1 MGMPLAHRRFT
12 VDEYHRM
19 AEAGILGEDDRVE
32 LLDGEIVQVSPIGA
46 RHAAAVTRLQ
56 RLLERLASDR
66 AIVRVQQP
74 VRLDS
79 YSEPEPDVAVVE
91 PRDDFYAGAHPA
103 PAEILLIV
111 EVADTS
117 LRYDRRRKL
126 PRYARAGIPEV
137 WLVDLSTDRV
147 ARYREPRG
155 DAYADQH
162 TLGAEATLT
171 PLGLPDI
178 AIRVADLLA

>member
-19 AEAGILGEDDRVE
+19 AEVGILRQDDRVE
-32 LLDGEIVQVSPIGA
+32 LLDGEIVQMSPIGS
-46 RHAAAVTRLQ
+46 RHAAVVTRLQ

-74 VRLDS
+74 IRLDS

-91 PRDDFYAGAHPA
+91 LRDDFYAAAHPT
-103 PAEILLIV
+103 PAEILLII

-117 LRYDRRRKL
+117 ARYDRSRKL
-126 PRYARAGIPEV
+126 PSYARAAIPEV
-137 WLVDLSTDRV
+137 WLVDLGLDRV
-147 ARYREPRG
+147 ETHQEPRADG
-155 DAYADQH
+155 YATQQILRHDA
-162 TLGAEATLT
+162 GIT
-171 PLGLPDI
+171 PLCLPDVT
-178 AIRVADLLA
+178 IRVGDLF